1 MCFNL
6 SVIQCPVSKVWR
18 EDSNSDINEILY
30 TLYFALCLQSL
41 VCLSW
46 SEHIFWTRP
55 CRCSTDPPS
64 PEPSP
69 SSLDPCSSIPFR
81 HSCSL
86 AVANTRSIL
95 ACSLSLWGHLP
106 CWGGLP
112 RWLSGKESA
121 CQCRR
126 HGFESWV
133 GKIPWRRE
141 WQATLVLLP
150 GESHG
155 QRSPVGCSPWGGR
168 VRHDWAHTYAPAW
181 LRRATG
187 GTYTLQIGCPWPW
200 LAIFSQSPLPFPL
213 ATKDL
218 SSRET

>member
-1 MCFNL
+1 MSSEAGVPFM
-6 SVIQCPVSKVWR
+6 
-18 EDSNSDINEILY
+18 
-30 TLYFALCLQSL
+30 A
-41 VCLSW
+41 
-46 SEHIFWTRP
+46 EHIFFWTRP

-69 SSLDPCSSIPFR
+69 SSLDPCGSIPFH

-86 AVANTRSIL
+86 AVANTHSIL

-106 CWGGLP
+106 CWGRLP

-141 WQATLVLLP
+141 WQATLVFLP

-168 VRHDWAHTYAPAW
+168 VRHDWATELSCMQYYQPVYCDE
-181 LRRATG
+181 TI
-187 GTYTLQIGCPWPW
+187 Y
-200 LAIFSQSPLPFPL
+200 FSNM
-213 ATKDL
+213 
-218 SSRET
+218 